1 MEKLHQGNSQRQNQ
15 RDYLSK
21 RPIRLLTF
29 NLVVVLTTIFA
40 TAAMLVLALEP
51 QAAKKPTTTNLLKTK
66 GISPQTALELPQK
79 PTFPAELVSSTEN
92 LPAFS
97 TEQVRRKL
105 SQTLAS
111 QPLRQSLQPVKVD
124 SPLPLERSLFGE
136 QQINLKLTTDGRNQ
150 RKKVTEIVQDT
161 GELAEK
167 NEQVNETSFPE
178 AETNSL
184 PAKKR
189 VELSLSD
196 VIILAIENNRDI
208 KNAYLDRIVQK
219 QDLAVAEDE
228 FVPNF
233 TPEVSTSF
241 AQSESDIVR
250 TNTTELGL
258 NATVAVRIPT
268 GGQLRFGWTGNAQA
282 ISGNDDPFRQEL
294 TLSFDQPLL
303 RGAGIKVNRVPIEVA
318 RLTEQ
323 SNVIN
328 LRSTL
333 TNTIT
338 DTIFAYRRLLQAQE
352 RLKIEKL
359 SLQNA
364 EELLQFNQVLIEAGR
379 LAPVDIVQSE
389 TAVANRQVSLLNAQ
403 NDLESARLNLI
414 EVLDVEREIVIV
426 AAEIPTAESL
436 DFNYEDLRKIAFNN
450 QPDYLQAQLS
460 LAISNLE
467 LLRAENNR
475 LWDLS
480 LSTSFNDS
488 ASDITDLRTGLVLTR
503 EIGDLTIERDFQRSR
518 VNQLKAENNL
528 QEREESL
535 ENQLTDVIRDVKL
548 RFSQVE
554 LAKRATELSERQLEI
569 EREKQR
575 LGRGA
580 TVFELVN
587 LQNDLAQARNAEL
600 DATINY
606 LNALTSLDQTLGTTL
621 DTWQVTIEN

>member
-1 MEKLHQGNSQRQNQ
+1 MEKLPQENTQRQHQ
-15 RDYLSK
+15 RDYLSS
-21 RPIRLLTF
+21 RPLSLLTF

-40 TAAMLVLALEP
+40 AAAMLVAALEP
-51 QAAKKPTTTNLLKTK
+51 QTVKETNTAHQSKSQD
-66 GISPQTALELPQK
+66 ISPQTTPELPQK
-79 PTFPAELVSSTEN
+79 QIQRKKIALSTDN
-92 LPAFS
+92 PPDFKVA
-97 TEQVRRKL
+97 
-105 SQTLAS
+105 QTIAN
-111 QPLRQSLQPVKVD
+111 QPLQQSRKPIKLD
-124 SPLPLERSLFGE
+124 SALPLEISLFEE
-136 QQINLKLTTDGRNQ
+136 QRANYKLINNQANPQKNTTVIA
-150 RKKVTEIVQDT
+150 KKNSDLVARFAPE
-161 GELAEK
+161 
-167 NEQVNETSFPE
+167 NETESS
-178 AETNSL
+178 ETETESVPNRQ
-184 PAKKR
+184 R
-189 VELSLSD
+189 VSLSLSE
-196 VIILAIENNRDI
+196 VIILALENNRDI

-241 AQSESDIVR
+241 AQSESDIAR
-250 TNTTELGL
+250 INTTGLGL
-258 NATVAVRIPT
+258 DATVSVRIPT
-268 GGQLRFGWTGNAQA
+268 GGQLRFGWAGNAQA
-282 ISGNDDPFRQEL
+282 ISNSDDPFRQEL

-303 RGAGIKVNRVPIEVA
+303 RGAGTKVNRVPIEVA
-318 RLTEQ
+318 RLTEE
-323 SNVIN
+323 SNLIN

-352 RLKIEKL
+352 RLKIEEL

-364 EELLQFNQVLIEAGR
+364 EELLQFNRVLIEAGR

-389 TAVANRQVSLLNAQ
+389 TAVANRQVSLLDAQ
-403 NDLESARLNLI
+403 NDLEAARLNLI
-414 EVLDVEREIVIV
+414 EVLDIERDIVILASEV
-426 AAEIPTAESL
+426 PTAKPV
-436 DFNYEDLRKIAFNN
+436 DFKYDNLRKIAFSN
-450 QPDYLQAQLS
+450 QPDYLQAQLN
-460 LAISNLE
+460 LEISKLE

-475 LWDLS
+475 LWDLNF
-480 LSTSFNDS
+480 STSFNDS
-488 ASDITDLRTGLVLTR
+488 ARDITDLRTGLVLSR
-503 EIGDLTIERDFQRSR
+503 EIGDLTRERDFQRSR
-518 VNQLKAENNL
+518 VNRLKAENNL

-535 ENQLTDVIRDVKL
+535 ENQLTDIVRDIEL

-606 LNALTSLDQTLGTTL
+606 LNALTLLDQTIGTTL
-621 DTWQVTIEN
+621 DTWQVTIEDLE